1 METPGGRILLQRPVR
16 PMSVVMI
23 GVLTKDQP
31 QVPFVG
37 DQHLVQAL
45 SAGAAHPALRD
56 RVRPRRPDGVLMI
69 RTAVAVNT
77 PSNTVV
83 NLASRSRIKN
93 LRPSA

>member
-45 SAGAAHPALRD
+45 SAGAAHPALAIAFARGA
-56 RVRPRRPDGVLMI
+56 RTGVLMI
-69 RTAVAVNT
+69 RTPVAVNT
-77 PSNTVV
+77 PSNTVM

>member
-56 RVRPRRPDGVLMI
+56 RVPPRRRTGVLMI
-69 RTAVAVNT
+69 RTPVAVNT
-77 PSNTVV
+77 RRT
-83 NLASRSRIKN
+83 RW
-93 LRPSA
+93 